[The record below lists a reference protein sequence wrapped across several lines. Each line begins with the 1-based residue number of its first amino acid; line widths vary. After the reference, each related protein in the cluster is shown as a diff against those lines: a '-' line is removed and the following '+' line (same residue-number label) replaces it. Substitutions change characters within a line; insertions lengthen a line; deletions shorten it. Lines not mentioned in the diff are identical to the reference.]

1 MGEFRE
7 FNGAARWTTEVNG
20 VRYWAIV
27 NDKLTEYDGP
37 EPVRASWAW
46 TLRSDDYFVT
56 AGSDDRMGSNL
67 WAEPLTVLASLA
79 SFLDTWLAAGPD
91 SEEADLFPES
101 ARFFEDVIEE
111 FALDMMD
118 ECDN

>member
-20 VRYWAIV
+20 VRYWAVI

-46 TLRSDDYFVT
+46 TLCNDDYAVT
-56 AGSDDRMGSNL
+56 AGSDDRLGSHI
-67 WAEPLTVLASLA
+67 WAEPLIMLATLA
-79 SFLDTWLAAGPD
+79 SFLDAWFEAGPD
-91 SEEADLFPES
+91 SENADLFPES
-101 ARFFEDVIEE
+101 ARFFGDVIEE
-111 FALDMMD
+111 FFLDTHNED
-118 ECDN
+118 